1 MTIPRTAILLA
12 AVTALALPLRAL
24 AACPDSHGQ
33 LIGYNNLFPVSTASF
48 DTTYNVPGGP
58 SGDVGFDLAAGTLHM
73 SRTVYYQ
80 ANWTRVIATDAF
92 DVMGVAPGTPV
103 TLVANLDVTGQLVSP
118 GCGGSGCGGW
128 FQASITQG
136 SLMDSLQA
144 TFANVFT
151 GGQVDVIRTLSLP
164 LTIVAGTPATIA
176 FEIAVFVPAGGDAGG
191 SGSGIIHFTAL
202 PSGASVVSC
211 RGFGAGVTPTR
222 SSTWGQLKL
231 RYH

>member
-118 GCGGSGCGGW
+118 GCGG
-128 FQASITQG
+128 A
-136 SLMDSLQA
+136 MDERAGLPSVTPHDHRPGREPVRERAGERRDHRRRQR
-144 TFANVFT
+144 FAH
-151 GGQVDVIRTLSLP
+151 D
-164 LTIVAGTPATIA
+164 AAHA
-176 FEIAVFVPAGGDAGG
+176 GDAD
-191 SGSGIIHFTAL
+191 HE
-202 PSGASVVSC
+202 
-211 RGFGAGVTPTR
+211 RGFHRVGSHRPASDSAT
-222 SSTWGQLKL
+222 
-231 RYH
+231 